1 MGRRR
6 SGRRRRSSYGDEGGA
21 QTKSPTNP
29 QPESSATTSLT
40 SSPRT
45 ACADSAFEEAAN
57 SLPEASGAEEPN
69 SGSHEDVVREECLEA
84 SLSEDLVELV
94 YSDMDEQRVVRLT
107 ESAESKRRSIK
118 VSHSEVVFAKKV
130 VVTSEDQNE
139 DQNVTFKD
147 TTDTK
152 RLRSDER
159 ARLPENRVDG
169 TNVKSSL
176 QKARIADKISLFERG
191 ATSAVSSSTNLLR
204 LDISPARNVASR
216 LKDFTEHAGTRSS
229 SAPPN
234 QTVKERAKNF
244 SAGQRGEEKLTLPSG
259 RTSNEGHSKTT
270 EISCS
275 GHFEKFTAK
284 TDTSGEPKGKSKPH
298 LNIDQTDSKSYKATP
313 ALSESISSNDG
324 NKEADS
330 LPTVSSLTDKALQ
343 VKSPNR
349 TGTRSKKRRGKD
361 ALCPTKPERGEDK
374 QEDKDNK
381 DKPLVDAGD
390 IVKTTEQSTSDKER
404 PNSAGEVTSKK
415 PTVPPKLEKAAEIMQ
430 STKKKFDSKNADT
443 KVPTELKSKD
453 EKERENSGD
462 FEAQI
467 VAVASDTHPSPSRKD
482 SSNKEKIR
490 TDIDSKME
498 EKQKNS
504 KKKQCSE
511 GEQED
516 EQRNRDLIVNL
527 LLGESRKPDPSVTK
541 EEKPPTPEDLKEA
554 RSKDSSEPANS
565 STAASRN
572 NAMRHR
578 ASERDMLV
586 LPEKVEN
593 TPENSPKSAQRLSK
607 MNQKSQ
613 EKDCLTS
620 QNQKNILEDTTI
632 MATSQATEAS
642 TEQSGQVSEKFTAKP
657 ASTDDTAFILPAS
670 SDNNN
675 TTLSNPANK
684 KTTNAKTT
692 PPAASPNEKTY
703 TLPASTKEKTTF
715 PLATT
720 TETISASLGSSDDK
734 NKPPPASI
742 NEKYK
747 TSSESVNKRTPI
759 EKTTSPQASTNEK
772 TSTLPPSTKEK
783 TTPLPA
789 TTTGTTSAS
798 LGSSDDK
805 NKPPPTSNNEV
816 ISSLPASTN
825 AKKTPPSDSVD
836 RMTTDE
842 KDTYLLAS
850 TEEKVARSPAS
861 SNKKKKP
868 PPASTNETISALP
881 GSANE
886 KTTHSA
892 SSTVGS
898 TSASLSSG
906 DDKTTPAKSPTKE
919 NAAPPPASTTETISA
934 SLGSSDEKNKPP
946 AASTN
951 PPVSIDITPK
961 NEWTTPL
968 PVSSSF
974 PKTSINEENIT
985 PLSSAKEKIISPPDY
1000 GSVKTKPSPEK
1011 PSALDVSAK
1020 QKISSSKSTD
1030 PSTRKKQ
1037 FVLKPFILPEIPNTR
1052 GSSSQSK
1059 DSPSSWLDVDH
1070 QRPIRKKLLISEPK
1084 LSSSVSE
1091 TNLLDTSGEFDPDD
1105 FVANVKRLA
1114 MPFNLPQRKHNKH
1127 RLQTPPFAM
1136 PAIKEDRFEKPFDPE
1151 EFQHGLRRRR
1161 EFTLDLATSSISKS
1175 QATIVK
1181 EVDTKPKRQSI
1192 LTRSLI
1198 FQRARTESEKEEGEK
1213 EEGSDE
1219 NTTEP
1224 LKAMSRLERCSIVS
1238 ILRSPN
1244 KARRMEFL
1252 SPTEC
1257 PSDGLLSP
1265 SDGSGST
1272 APPQSQLAP
1281 TTEPPKLVPVEETLA
1296 KNDSRG
1302 TRSGSQ
1308 VILKP
1313 NKDTGPAVTPDLK
1326 TTSRDPTVT
1335 LSTDTNAPSRPSGTQ
1350 ISSQFVQKPTK
1361 DDGPTLEPDLK
1372 TNSTDPPATMI
1383 TDNTVPP
1390 PSCTQS
1396 GSQVVQKPT
1405 KHDGLVLKTTSIDP
1419 TVNISIDANI
1429 PFSPS
1434 GAQTSSQFVSKPMKD
1449 DGPTLQPDL
1458 KRTSLDPP
1466 VTMLTDIKAPPTS
1479 SYTQSGSQNVLK
1491 PIKDDGPAQPS
1502 NIIDPLVAR
1511 ESASMPGLVDLNK
1524 AVDVADGKIP
1534 EDIIPP
1540 APVVAAAQIPQAKPQ
1555 RELLN
1560 IPAARGIHR
1569 RPGKIVIFE
1578 RHQFSGQSFEFYRD
1592 QPDATHMQLSGV
1604 ISIKVVR
1611 GCWILYEK
1619 PGFEGRC
1626 IALEEEG
1633 VIELPNQWAEE
1644 GEKTSVVIGSIRL
1657 AIRDY
1662 TPPRI
1667 QLFTEPAGR
1676 GRSSEYVDN
1685 IEEVGSFSHPQN
1697 TGSIKVHSGLWL
1709 VYSDPGFQGLL
1720 AVLEAGEYPFPEAW
1734 GFPSPAVGS
1743 MRPLR
1748 MGALKVEK
1756 SNAVKAV
1763 LYEKAGLEGR
1773 CVEVQGDVTEN
1784 PGLDGVESLKILGGL
1799 WVGYDGEGFEGQQFV
1814 LEEGE
1819 YLDWTDWGGT
1829 GEKLLSLRPVL
1840 MDFSSPHMKMFSEP
1854 DFSERGVSIDLLE
1867 PLENTLNTPYG
1878 PQTHSIEVLSGVW
1891 VAFEGPGFSG
1901 QHYVLEKG
1909 LYGSPEDWGAAHS
1922 RISSAIPVILE
1933 NQENSCHF
1941 QIELFSESGF
1951 GGTSVLLQ
1959 DSLPTMP
1966 CGFSVHSCRVHAG
1979 SWLAFSRESF
1989 SGHQCVLEEGF
2000 YPDLWTMGFTQPD
2013 ASVLSLQPTGHEL
2026 SVPSAVLFERSGLR
2040 GRRTVLNWVLY
2051 EDHNFRGSQLLLKPG
2066 PVPDWPKLSSWLR
2079 IGSLRPLMQK
2089 QVHFRLRNKEAGLL
2103 MSVSGSLDDIKLM
2116 RIQVSEE
2123 TGGAEQIWTYQDGHL
2138 QCKEVNSS
2146 TNTRLF

>member
-620 QNQKNILEDTTI
+620 QNQKNILVTEITDQLKTTETHKHRKEIKTSKPTEQKVEGKSKPDKSKDTSTVRQEDTTI
-632 MATSQATEAS
+632 MATSQGKETQTTEKNSSAELSDQTKENTTFTSKTPATPNPALVQDQNDQMDTIISPQIALTEGGGPKIDGPPPRSQSESSEGQKTQRVSSKRDLQQQQQKPSTETKKGGTKETKSKITSTKITSIMNGDIHSVETEDQFSYRLMRSGEEILENTLPEIPSNNENLSLSSFSSEATEAS

-1560 IPAARGIHR
+1560 
-1569 RPGKIVIFE
+1569 V
-1578 RHQFSGQSFEFYRD
+1578 
-1592 QPDATHMQLSGV
+1592 
-1604 ISIKVVR
+1604 
-1611 GCWILYEK
+1611 
-1619 PGFEGRC
+1619 
-1626 IALEEEG
+1626 
-1633 VIELPNQWAEE
+1633 
-1644 GEKTSVVIGSIRL
+1644 
-1657 AIRDY
+1657 
-1662 TPPRI
+1662 
-1667 QLFTEPAGR
+1667 
-1676 GRSSEYVDN
+1676 
-1685 IEEVGSFSHPQN
+1685 
-1697 TGSIKVHSGLWL
+1697 
-1709 VYSDPGFQGLL
+1709 
-1720 AVLEAGEYPFPEAW
+1720 
-1734 GFPSPAVGS
+1734 
-1743 MRPLR
+1743 
-1748 MGALKVEK
+1748 
-1756 SNAVKAV
+1756 
-1763 LYEKAGLEGR
+1763 
-1773 CVEVQGDVTEN
+1773 
-1784 PGLDGVESLKILGGL
+1784 
-1799 WVGYDGEGFEGQQFV
+1799 
-1814 LEEGE
+1814 
-1819 YLDWTDWGGT
+1819 
-1829 GEKLLSLRPVL
+1829 
-1840 MDFSSPHMKMFSEP
+1840 
-1854 DFSERGVSIDLLE
+1854 
-1867 PLENTLNTPYG
+1867 
-1878 PQTHSIEVLSGVW
+1878 
-1891 VAFEGPGFSG
+1891 
-1901 QHYVLEKG
+1901 
-1909 LYGSPEDWGAAHS
+1909 
-1922 RISSAIPVILE
+1922 
-1933 NQENSCHF
+1933 
-1941 QIELFSESGF
+1941 
-1951 GGTSVLLQ
+1951 
-1959 DSLPTMP
+1959 
-1966 CGFSVHSCRVHAG
+1966 
-1979 SWLAFSRESF
+1979 
-1989 SGHQCVLEEGF
+1989 
-2000 YPDLWTMGFTQPD
+2000 
-2013 ASVLSLQPTGHEL
+2013 
-2026 SVPSAVLFERSGLR
+2026 
-2040 GRRTVLNWVLY
+2040 
-2051 EDHNFRGSQLLLKPG
+2051 
-2066 PVPDWPKLSSWLR
+2066 
-2079 IGSLRPLMQK
+2079 
-2089 QVHFRLRNKEAGLL
+2089 
-2103 MSVSGSLDDIKLM
+2103 
-2116 RIQVSEE
+2116 
-2123 TGGAEQIWTYQDGHL
+2123 
-2138 QCKEVNSS
+2138 
-2146 TNTRLF
+2146 